1 MSENIR
7 LMFKRIA
14 PKYDFMNNLLS
25 LGIHHIWRKKAVR
38 LAGVTLGD
46 KVLDCATGTGDLAI
60 EFYKHTCPCGKV
72 VASDFCEDMILLA
85 KEKFDREGLS
95 IECKVEDV
103 MNLSFDTDS
112 FDFSSIS
119 FGIRN
124 VDSPKVGVGEMA
136 RVVRSGGKVIIIEFG
151 QPSGLFKI
159 LYNIYS
165 KTFIPLMG
173 KLFAKDLDAYTY
185 LSGTAAK
192 FPCRED
198 FIEIMT
204 STGAFTG
211 CKYYTLSGGIAFIY
225 IGIVR

>member
-25 LGIHHIWRKKAVR
+25 LGIHHLWRKKAVC

-60 EFYKHTCPCGKV
+60 EFYKHTGPCGQV
-72 VASDFCEDMILLA
+72 VATDFCEDMIILA
-85 KEKFDREGLS
+85 KEKFDIAGLK

-103 MNLSFDTDS
+103 MNLSFGTDS
-112 FDFSSIS
+112 FGFSSIS

-136 RVVRSGGKVIIIEFG
+136 RVVRPGGKVIVIEFG
-151 QPSGLFKI
+151 QPLGLFKI

-165 KTFIPLMG
+165 NTFIPLMG

-185 LSGTAAK
+185 LPGTAAK

-204 STGAFTG
+204 STGAFSE